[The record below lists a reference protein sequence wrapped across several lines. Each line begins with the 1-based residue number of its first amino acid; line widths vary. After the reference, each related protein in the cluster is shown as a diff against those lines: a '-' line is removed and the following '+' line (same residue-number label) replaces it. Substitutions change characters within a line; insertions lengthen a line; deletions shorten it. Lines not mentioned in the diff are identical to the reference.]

1 MGLTLIYTSGNYWR
15 RNSPQPDKNDKMST
29 AVKQFHEEEA
39 IGKTYDLQV
48 ARRLLK
54 YLKPYIRILI
64 PALLL
69 TLALNLLGVLQ
80 PKFTQYAIDWY
91 ILPGKL
97 DGLSLLVLLYVGVQF
112 FRLVFSYFQAIL
124 LNTVGQYVMFDIR
137 RELYD
142 KLQHQEIAYYDRNP
156 VGRIMTRLTTDV
168 DALNEL
174 FTQGVTDLLG
184 DLVMIVAII
193 SMMMWM
199 DPLLTLVTLLT
210 VPMLFAATTWFR
222 KGARRGYDM
231 VRTRIARINAFLQE
245 HFAGAQTVQIFN
257 AEIKSLNKFRKINDE
272 HRRANLDTIFYYAV
286 FFPLVDFIGAVGIA
300 LIIWYGGYRVM
311 QNTPGNT
318 VLTLGALVAFIQYS
332 GFLFQPIRDISDKYN
347 VLQSAVVASHRI
359 FKTLDLPIAILNPN
373 RPLKSGRARGRI
385 EFQNVWFAYKDE
397 EWVLKD
403 VSFTVE
409 PGQSIA
415 LVGHTG
421 SGKTTITNLLMRFY
435 DIQRGR
441 ILLDGTDLRDW
452 DLKSLRQNFAVVLQE
467 VFLFSGTVEGN
478 IRLGREE
485 ISEERVV
492 WAARE
497 VHADRFIGRL
507 KDGYKAEV
515 RERGAGLSVGQKQL
529 ISFARA
535 LAFDPAL
542 LILDEATSSIDT
554 ETEQLIQQAIERVM
568 RDRTSIVV
576 AHRLSTIQNADRI
589 IVLHHGEIREQGNHQ
604 ELLLQR
610 GLYWR
615 LYKLQYADGSRIEK
629 KTAELEEPELIQTD
643 RLQFSE

>member
-1 MGLTLIYTSGNYWR
+1 
-15 RNSPQPDKNDKMST
+15 MST
-29 AVKQFHEEEA
+29 AVKEFHEEEA

-48 ARRLLK
+48 ARRLLR
-54 YLKPYIRILI
+54 YLLPYLRLVI

-69 TLALNLLGVLQ
+69 TLMLNLLGVLQ
-80 PKFTQYAIDWY
+80 PKFTEYAIDWY
-91 ILPGKL
+91 ILPRKT
-97 DGLSLLVLLYVGVQF
+97 DGLMLLVGLFFGTQLLRF
-112 FRLVFSYFQAIL
+112 VFSYFQAL
-124 LNTVGQYVMFDIR
+124 LVNSVGQYAMFDIR

-142 KLQHQEIAYYDRNP
+142 KLQRQEVAYYDRNP
-156 VGRIMTRLTTDV
+156 VGRIMTRLTNDV
-168 DALNEL
+168 DSLNQL
-174 FTQGVTDLLG
+174 FTEGVTDILG

-193 SMMMWM
+193 SMMLWM
-199 DPLLTLVTLLT
+199 DVRLTLVTLLT

-257 AEIKSLNKFRKINDE
+257 AEKKSLIRFQQINEDYKN
-272 HRRANLDTIFYYAV
+272 ANIETIWFYAV
-286 FFPLVDFIGAVGIA
+286 FFPLVDLIGAAGIA

-311 QNTPGNT
+311 QNTPEHT

-347 VLQSAVVASHRI
+347 VLQGAVVASHRI
-359 FKTLDLPIAILNPN
+359 FKTLDLPIAITSPEVPQ
-373 RPLKSGRARGRI
+373 RSGRARGVI
-385 EFQNVWFAYKDE
+385 EFENVWFAYKDE
-397 EWVLKD
+397 DWILKD
-403 VSFTVE
+403 VSFKVAH
-409 PGQSIA
+409 GQSVA

-435 DIQRGR
+435 DVQRGR
-441 ILLDGTDLRDW
+441 ILLDGVDLREW
-452 DLKSLRQNFAVVLQE
+452 DLQSLRQNFAVVLQD
-467 VFLFSGTVEGN
+467 VFLFSGTVESN
-478 IRLGREE
+478 IRLGRQE
-485 ISEERVV
+485 ISQDRVK
-492 WAARE
+492 WAAHE
-497 VHADRFIGRL
+497 VHADRFIERL
-507 KDGYKAEV
+507 RDGFAAEV

-576 AHRLSTIQNADRI
+576 AHRLSTIQRADQI
-589 IVLHHGEIREQGNHQ
+589 IVLHHGEIREQGTHQ
-604 ELLLQR
+604 QLLAER
-610 GLYWR
+610 GLYWM
-615 LYKLQYADGSRIEK
+615 LYKLQYAEGQVTSD
-629 KTAELEEPELIQTD
+629 T
-643 RLQFSE
+643 

>member
-1 MGLTLIYTSGNYWR
+1 MA
-15 RNSPQPDKNDKMST
+15 T

-39 IGKTYDLQV
+39 IGKTYDFQI

-54 YLKPYIRILI
+54 YLSPYLRLLV

-69 TLALNLLGVLQ
+69 TLALNLLGILQ

-91 ILPGKL
+91 ILPKKT
-97 DGLSLLVLLYVGVQF
+97 DGLSFFVLLF
-112 FRLVFSYFQAIL
+112 FVTQLLRFVFSYFQAIF
-124 LNTVGQYVMFDIR
+124 LNTVGQYVMFDMR

-156 VGRIMTRLTTDV
+156 VGRIMTRLTSDV

-184 DLVMIVAII
+184 DLVMIAAII
-193 SMMMWM
+193 SVMLWM
-199 DPLLTLVTLLT
+199 DVRLTLVTLLT

-222 KGARRGYDM
+222 KGARKGYDM
-231 VRTRIARINAFLQE
+231 VRTRLARINAFLQE

-257 AEIKSLNKFRKINDE
+257 AESKSLDKFDRINEDYRK
-272 HRRANLDTIFYYAV
+272 ANIDTIFYYAV
-286 FFPLVDFIGAVGIA
+286 FFPLVDFIGAFGIA

-311 QNTPGNT
+311 QNTEAHT

-332 GFLFQPIRDISDKYN
+332 SSLFQPIRDISDKYN
-347 VLQSAVVASHRI
+347 VLQAAVVASHRI
-359 FKTLDLPIAILNPN
+359 FKTLDLPLAIVTPAQ
-373 RPLKSGRARGRI
+373 PVKSERAQGRI
-385 EFQNVWFAYKDE
+385 EFQNVWFAYHDE
-397 EWVLKD
+397 DWVLKD

-441 ILLDGTDLRDW
+441 ILLDGVDLRDW
-452 DLKSLRQNFAVVLQE
+452 DLKALRENFAVVLQE
-467 VFLFSGTVEGN
+467 VFLFSGTIAGN
-478 IRLGREE
+478 IRLGRDE
-485 ISEERVV
+485 ISTDRVE

-497 VHADRFIGRL
+497 VHADRFINRL
-507 KDGYKAEV
+507 KGGFESEV

-576 AHRLSTIQNADRI
+576 AHRLSTIQNANRI
-589 IVLHHGEIREQGNHQ
+589 IVLHHGSIREQGTHQ
-604 ELLLQR
+604 ELLAER

-615 LYKLQYADGSRIEK
+615 LYKLQYADGSK
-629 KTAELEEPELIQTD
+629 AEIVKEVEDEVPPLSTG

>member
-1 MGLTLIYTSGNYWR
+1 MPR
-15 RNSPQPDKNDKMST
+15 
-29 AVKQFHEEEA
+29 
-39 IGKTYDLQV
+39 
-48 ARRLLK
+48 
-54 YLKPYIRILI
+54 
-64 PALLL
+64 
-69 TLALNLLGVLQ
+69 
-80 PKFTQYAIDWY
+80 
-91 ILPGKL
+91 KL
-97 DGLSLLVLLYVGVQF
+97 DGLGLLVLLFAGVQF
-112 FRLVFSYFQAIL
+112 LRLVFSYFQVVL

-156 VGRIMTRLTTDV
+156 VGRIMTRLTADV

-184 DLVMIVAII
+184 DLVMIAAII
-193 SMMMWM
+193 TMMLWM
-199 DPLLTLVTLLT
+199 DVRLTLVTLLT
-210 VPMLFAATTWFR
+210 VPLLFAATTWFR
-222 KGARRGYDM
+222 RGARRGYDM

-257 AEIKSLNKFRKINDE
+257 AETKSLKKFQGINE
-272 HRRANLDTIFYYAV
+272 EYRRANIETIFYYAV
-286 FFPLVDFIGAVGIA
+286 FFPLVDFIGAVGVA

-311 QNTPGNT
+311 QNTPGHT

-347 VLQSAVVASHRI
+347 VLQAAVVASHRI
-359 FKTLDLPIAILNPN
+359 FRALDLPIAILTPK
-373 RPLKSGRARGRI
+373 RPRKTGRARGRI
-385 EFQNVWFAYKDE
+385 EFENVWFAYKDE
-397 EWVLKD
+397 DWVLKD

-409 PGQSIA
+409 PGQSVA

-441 ILLDGTDLRDW
+441 ILLDGVDIREWDLRA
-452 DLKSLRQNFAVVLQE
+452 LRQNFAVVLQE

-485 ISEERVV
+485 ISEERVK
-492 WAARE
+492 WAAQE
-497 VHADRFIGRL
+497 VHADRFISRL
-507 KDGYKAEV
+507 KDTYKAEV

-529 ISFARA
+529 VSFARA

-554 ETEQLIQQAIERVM
+554 ETEQLIQRAIERVM

-589 IVLHHGEIREQGNHQ
+589 IVLHHGEIREQGTHQ
-604 ELLLQR
+604 ELLVQR
-610 GLYWR
+610 GLYWK
-615 LYKLQYADGSRIEK
+615 LYKLQYADSNVDASVTTDRDRETIEPIP
-629 KTAELEEPELIQTD
+629 T

>member
-1 MGLTLIYTSGNYWR
+1 
-15 RNSPQPDKNDKMST
+15 MST

-39 IGKTYDLQV
+39 IGKTYDFQI
-48 ARRLLK
+48 ARRLLR
-54 YLKPYIRILI
+54 YLRPYLRMLI
-64 PALLL
+64 PALIL
-69 TLALNLLGVLQ
+69 TLVLNLLGVLQ
-80 PKFTQYAIDWY
+80 PKFTQYAIDWH
-91 ILPGKL
+91 ILPRKT
-97 DGLSLLVLLYVGVQF
+97 DGLMLLVGLFFGVQF
-112 FRLVFSYFQAIL
+112 LRFVFSYLQAVL

-142 KLQHQEIAYYDRNP
+142 KLQHQEVAYYDRNP
-156 VGRIMTRLTTDV
+156 VGRIMTRLTNDV
-168 DALNEL
+168 DSLNEL
-174 FTQGVTDLLG
+174 FTQGVTDVLG
-184 DLVMIVAII
+184 DVVMIVAII
-193 SMMMWM
+193 GVMLWM
-199 DPLLTLVTLLT
+199 DVRLTLVTLLT

-257 AEIKSLNKFRKINDE
+257 AEAKSLQKFDSINDDY
-272 HRRANLDTIFYYAV
+272 RKANIDTIFYYAV

-300 LIIWYGGYRVM
+300 LVVWYGGYRVM
-311 QNTPGNT
+311 SGA
-318 VLTLGALVAFIQYS
+318 LTLGALVAFIQYS

-347 VLQSAVVASHRI
+347 VLQAAVVASHRI
-359 FKTLDLPIAILNPN
+359 FKTLDLAVAIKNPET
-373 RPLKSGRARGRI
+373 PLKSGRARGYI

-397 EWVLKD
+397 DWVLKD
-403 VSFTVE
+403 VSFAVS
-409 PGQSIA
+409 PGQSVA

-441 ILLDGTDLRDW
+441 ILLDGVDLRDW
-452 DLKSLRQNFAVVLQE
+452 DLQSLRENFAVVLQDI
-467 VFLFSGTVEGN
+467 FLFSGTVDSN
-478 IRLGREE
+478 IRLGRRD
-485 ISEERVV
+485 ISDERVT
-492 WAARE
+492 WAAKE
-497 VHADRFIGRL
+497 VHANKFIERL

-515 RERGAGLSVGQKQL
+515 KERGAGLSVGQKQL

-568 RDRTSIVV
+568 RDRTAIVV
-576 AHRLSTIQNADRI
+576 AHRLSTVQRADQI
-589 IVLHHGEIREQGNHQ
+589 IVLHHGKIREQGTHQ
-604 ELLLQR
+604 ELLAQR
-610 GLYWR
+610 GLYWM
-615 LYKLQYADGSRIEK
+615 LYKLQYADGSRSEPV
-629 KTAELEEPELIQTD
+629 TLPAEEEEPVAPATG